1 MSGLQPVM
9 KDDEPPQITRC
20 ANTML
25 PVVQRQPNRAA
36 ALGRTIVSRPG
47 NACRYTEQAQRLY
60 EVMQDTTMGN
70 RTCVAVNV
78 RDDSDLHRSMPASSC
93 EPVLLEKGGSLH
105 VFTRLDQRHYRR
117 IARQVCG
124 VPCIRLPLV
133 AGYPFG
139 CLASSLQDIV
149 PGEGQAWLLSILY
162 GDG

>member
-1 MSGLQPVM
+1 
-9 KDDEPPQITRC
+9 
-20 ANTML
+20 ML

-36 ALGRTIVSRPG
+36 ALRRTIVSRPG
-47 NACRYTEQAQRLY
+47 NACRYTEQAQRLW
-60 EVMQDTTMGN
+60 EAMQDKMGN
-70 RTCVAVNV
+70 CTCVAVNV

-117 IARQVCG
+117 ITRQVCG
-124 VPCIRLPLV
+124 VPSIRLSLV

-139 CLASSLQDIV
+139 CLAPSLQDVV

>member
-25 PVVQRQPNRAA
+25 SMMQRQPNRAA

-60 EVMQDTTMGN
+60 EVMQDTTRGN

-78 RDDSDLHRSMPASSC
+78 RDDSDLHRSMSASSC

-105 VFTRLDQRHYRR
+105 VFTRLYQSYYRR
-117 IARQVCG
+117 ITRQVCR

-139 CLASSLQDIV
+139 CLASSLQDVV

>member
-9 KDDEPPQITRC
+9 KDDEPPQITRYDQYH
-20 ANTML
+20 AAGG
-25 PVVQRQPNRAA
+25 AA
-36 ALGRTIVSRPG
+36 ATEP
-47 NACRYTEQAQRLY
+47 CRSARAHYRLAPRQRMPLHRAGATAVRGHAGY
-60 EVMQDTTMGN
+60 TMGN

-93 EPVLLEKGGSLH
+93 EPVLLEKDGSLH